1 MTIQERRARERA
13 ERRHLIATTARTI
26 AEREGWDAV
35 TTRRLS
41 TEIEYS
47 QPVIYK
53 HFASL
58 DEITDAVALDGFI
71 ELAAALR
78 SAREAAANGSSGG
91 ADGDSGGAGGD
102 GDAVRAVA
110 HRYAAFAADSP
121 ALYDAM
127 FLRRTRLPFGSDSSP
142 ELAAAFEELRAAV
155 GPLDNDGDDDATD
168 GGELL
173 TETLW
178 AALHGLIV
186 LDRNGRLRPER
197 QVQRIDLLV
206 GGLVP
211 RRDIRS

>member
-58 DEITDAVALDGFI
+58 DEITDAVALDGFV

-78 SAREAAANGSSGG
+78 SAREAAADGSSGG

-102 GDAVRAVA
+102 GDAVHAVA

-142 ELAAAFEELRAAV
+142 ELAAAFQELRAAV
-155 GPLDNDGDDDATD
+155 EPLGDDTD
-168 GGELL
+168 DGELL

-197 QVQRIDLLV
+197 QIQRIDLLV

-211 RRDIRS
+211 RRDITS